1 MPARQIISITTPAP
15 YMQVHTTTPRTTRSS
30 RSSIGSNG
38 VSEGNWRPFPTTAD
52 PNNHDIQGSTH
63 TMRTI
68 PRPHS
73 RTESEST
80 IKVHEEDEESKYGTV
95 ASWHTA
101 HQGSEVNGNVKDVF
115 RDQDGE
121 EEDDLE
127 WAAVTDEEDH
137 LVCYIV
143 CHV

>member
-1 MPARQIISITTPAP
+1 
-15 YMQVHTTTPRTTRSS
+15 
-30 RSSIGSNG
+30 
-38 VSEGNWRPFPTTAD
+38 
-52 PNNHDIQGSTH
+52 
-63 TMRTI
+63 MRTI
-68 PRPHS
+68 PRAPS

-143 CHV
+143 CHVSMSLIPFDRCVRRYKSLLKQWSQL